1 MTISPANFV
10 HLNSAKSYNVNSWPM
25 HNQVHAVAG
34 LGNPGRFFDT
44 LTRLGFDVIR
54 HSFPD
59 HHKYDKRDLYFLDN
73 LPIIMTEKD
82 ASKCKHFGNSKIWY
96 LTIEAELPN
105 DFISNIDT
113 KLKTIN

>member
-1 MTISPANFV
+1 
-10 HLNSAKSYNVNSWPM
+10 M

-44 LTRLGFDVIR
+44 LTRLGFEVIR

-59 HHKYDKRDLYFLDN
+59 HHKFNQKDLYFLDN

-82 ASKCKHFGNSKIWY
+82 ASKCKHFGNTKIWY

-105 DFISNIDT
+105 EFIAEIDK
-113 KLKTIN
+113 KLKNIN